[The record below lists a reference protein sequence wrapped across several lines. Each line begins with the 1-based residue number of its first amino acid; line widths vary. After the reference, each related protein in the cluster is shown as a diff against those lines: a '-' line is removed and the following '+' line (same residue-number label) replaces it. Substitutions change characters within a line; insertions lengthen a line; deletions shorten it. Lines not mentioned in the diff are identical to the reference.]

1 MDDFKFSWENN
12 KNSIDPS
19 NLMKFWDIAF
29 KQLIIQEGG
38 TIKDELYCRSK
49 ITNRTRVFRLIK
61 LSRLSI
67 DNFLS
72 DIKYLN

>member
-1 MDDFKFSWENN
+1 MDDFNFTWENN
-12 KNSIDPS
+12 KNSLNPS

-38 TIKDELYCRSK
+38 TIKDELYCRSE
-49 ITNRTRVFRLIK
+49 ITNQTRVFRLIK

-72 DIKYLN
+72 DVKYLN